1 MRTTVSIEDHL
12 LDQAKQAALEQ
23 KCSLG
28 EVIENSLRLALAAQ
42 EKRKQAGF
50 SKPLKTFRGTGVQ
63 PGVDLS
69 SSAAL
74 LDTMEG
80 R

>member
-28 EVIENSLRLALAAQ
+28 ELIEDSLRLAMAAKV
-42 EKRKQAGF
+42 KRKQAG
-50 SKPLKTFRGTGVQ
+50 SSRPLKTFCGTGVQ

-74 LDTMEG
+74 LETMEG